1 MNKFIEDFKTIILVI
16 LFILVINLYLCKDKE
31 EKFVNTTGTYID
43 NVPSGT
49 IVAYNKTSA
58 PSGWA
63 ICDGN
68 NGTPNLN
75 NRFILGAGS
84 KSLNMTGGAE
94 TVILNVNQIP
104 SHSHNVAGY
113 TSAEGNHGHS
123 FRVGGGDGGRGG
135 GSGNGTTAGYTNT
148 NVGVITNT
156 YTSGNHSHNFNVDSR
171 STGENQS
178 HENMPPFYVLTYI
191 IKL

>member
-16 LFILVINLYLCKDKE
+16 LVILVINLYLSKDKNE
-31 EKFVNTTGTYID
+31 YMTTDAVNYL
-43 NVPSGT
+43 PSGT
-49 IVAYNKTSA
+49 IVAYNSTIA

-63 ICDGN
+63 LCDGN

-75 NRFILGAGS
+75 NRFILGSGN
-84 KSLNMTGGAE
+84 KSINTTGGSE
-94 TVILNVNQIP
+94 TVTLNISQLP
-104 SHSHNVAGY
+104 SHSHNVAGS
-113 TSAEGNHGHS
+113 THIGGNHGHS
-123 FRVGGGDGGRGG
+123 FMVGGGDGGGGRGG
-135 GSGNGTTAGYTNT
+135 GNGTTAGYTNYG
-148 NVGVITNT
+148 NSGFITNT
-156 YTSGNHSHNFNVDSR
+156 YNSGNHSHNFNVNSG